1 MNDVQHIYPTYML
14 LFPNTYTAIYMLDIY
29 IGGMCWATFSRP
41 LYMLGNIYICW
52 STCTPTYMKCYPTY
66 IGSQKCYPT
75 YMTSYM
81 LDNNVGFWPDIYV
94 GQHHDIC
101 WVTVCIL
108 GINYDICWIYML
120 GYICWTHRLYML
132 DIIEYMLD
140 NISGKWVPNIYVM
153 LPNIY
158 VGIYMLGKNCRYMLD
173 IYVGHIGH
181 ICWVLSSTCWVTTSY
196 ICWVCMLDT

>member
-1 MNDVQHIYPTYML
+1 
-14 LFPNTYTAIYMLDIY
+14 
-29 IGGMCWATFSRP
+29 
-41 LYMLGNIYICW
+41 MLGDFFWIPTGIYVGYCNIYICW
-52 STCTPTYMKCYPTY
+52 ITCSPTYMKCYPTY

-140 NISGKWVPNIYVM
+140 NISGKWVHNIYVM

-158 VGIYMLGKNCRYMLD
+158 RVSARNVTQHLWLHISLCWTTMWGFDLIYMLYNMKIYVGWPYMYWESTT
-173 IYVGHIGH
+173 IYVGHI
-181 ICWVLSSTCWVTTSY
+181 C
-196 ICWVCMLDT
+196 